1 MNQDESQLNSLAI
14 AHYVVGGFMILISCL
29 PLIHVIMGSMF
40 IWGWCG
46 NLPETSDPIP
56 PFFGW
61 IFFIV
66 GIVAFVLAQVT
77 SILVILSGRCLM
89 KRKRYIFSF
98 IMACLACFFVP
109 LGTLLGIFTII
120 VLSRDSVKQLYE
132 RGTTL

>member
-1 MNQDESQLNSLAI
+1 MNQDESQLNALAI
-14 AHYVVGGFMILISCL
+14 AHYVVGGVMVLVSCI
-29 PLIHVIMGSMF
+29 PLIHVLIGSVF

-46 NLPETSDPIP
+46 NFPETSNPPP

-61 IFFIV
+61 IFFV
-66 GIVAFVLAQVT
+66 LGIVAFVLAQVT
-77 SILVILSGRCLM
+77 SILVILSGRFLM